1 VQEGAGCRHCDATKI
16 THAYSV
22 STGQVKCEDECEY
35 RASKMRGC
43 LIKKDRGSANW
54 KVLTSCTGASYLAQE
69 KGSRGLDRL

>member
-1 VQEGAGCRHCDATKI
+1 MQALRCNKDHTCI
-16 THAYSV
+16 
-22 STGQVKCEDECEY
+22 QCEY